1 VNDLVTLLGGAAGA
15 TLLKSV
21 VDVVLKRMA
30 KAETRSTD
38 QANAA
43 HQGAETQDTLMST
56 WVRTVLE
63 PVERRAVRAEAAELA
78 ARAEAEAATREA
90 REAARR
96 YDVLEDAVREHEP
109 WDRKASR
116 ALLAQGVDIE
126 DPPPLRDTP

>member
-30 KAETRSTD
+30 TAETRSTD

-43 HQGAETQDTLMST
+43 HQGVETQDALMST
-56 WVRTVLE
+56 WMRTVLE
-63 PVERRAVRAEAAELA
+63 PTERRADRAEARAEAAAQE
-78 ARAEAEAATREA
+78 ARA
-90 REAARR
+90 
-96 YDVLEDAVREHEP
+96 LEERLDRVSDAIRDHER
-109 WDRKASR
+109 WDRKALSELHAR
-116 ALLAQGVDIE
+116 GADIE